1 MILHAASVGE
11 IAHRRTEKEQ
21 AEALFPPRATTTA
34 ADSLRDCASGKPWKE
49 RVFKNTSDHSGLRS
63 PFYCAEF

>member
-21 AEALFPPRATTTA
+21 ADALFPPRATTS
-34 ADSLRDCASGKPWKE
+34 DSQRAMREQQTLESV
-49 RVFKNTSDHSGLRS
+49 VFKNTSDHNGLRS
-63 PFYCAEF
+63 PFCCAEF